1 MRNGILSK
9 EDYEEPCCPLAPP
22 KKVTAI
28 PTSRVIEKL
37 DEYLHKNDYVS
48 AERHLR
54 YWLSEAEAGAD
65 MRGKLTV
72 LNEQIGIYRKT
83 GKEKE
88 CLAAIKSAL
97 ELAAQINLDNT
108 VTMGTTLVN
117 AATGYKAFDRASQAL
132 PLYQRARV
140 IYEEN
145 LQQFDPRLGGLYNN
159 MALTLMA
166 LGNFE
171 DAKELFEKALD
182 IMSHK
187 EHGETDMAI
196 TYCNLADLACAKY
209 GIEEGEK
216 IITACLENAERLLKT
231 ESLPHDGYY
240 AFVCEKCAPTFGYY
254 GFFMAEKEF
263 SELSREIY
271 ERA

>member
-1 MRNGILSK
+1 
-9 EDYEEPCCPLAPP
+9 
-22 KKVTAI
+22 
-28 PTSRVIEKL
+28 
-37 DEYLHKNDYVS
+37 
-48 AERHLR
+48 
-54 YWLSEAEAGAD
+54 
-65 MRGKLTV
+65 
-72 LNEQIGIYRKT
+72 
-83 GKEKE
+83 
-88 CLAAIKSAL
+88 
-97 ELAAQINLDNT
+97 
-108 VTMGTTLVN
+108 
-117 AATGYKAFDRASQAL
+117 
-132 PLYQRARV
+132 
-140 IYEEN
+140 
-145 LQQFDPRLGGLYNN
+145 
-159 MALTLMA
+159 MA